1 MTSRSVPTA
10 HGSNSPQASSR
21 SRASRPARRQGL
33 TQPSGSFRPV
43 SVHTHSMQ
51 SLQSGPTA
59 FGIMSILQSRGC
71 ASTRL

>member
-1 MTSRSVPTA
+1 MTSRKLPTA
-10 HGSNSPQASSR
+10 QGSNSPQAASHSR
-21 SRASRPARRQGL
+21 TSRPARRQGL
-33 TQPSGSFRPV
+33 TQPSGSCRPV

-59 FGIMSILQSRGC
+59 FGIMSNSQPRGC